1 MGIDISF
8 EKLKKILSSEI
19 EIMLEDG
26 TVEKGRAREMFLLY
40 NRRTR
45 KFTIME
51 ISKVQKPNGGII
63 RHNIVAAYCEADA
76 DKGMPGSFV
85 KIDD

>member
-8 EKLKKILSSEI
+8 ETLKKILSSEI
-19 EIMLEDG
+19 EIVLEDG
-26 TVEKGRAREMFLLY
+26 TVEKGRVREMYILY

-63 RHNIVAAYCEADA
+63 RHHITAAYCEADA

>member
-1 MGIDISF
+1 MGIEISF
-8 EKLKKILSSEI
+8 EALKKILSSDI
-19 EIMLEDG
+19 EIVLEDG
-26 TVEKGRAREMFLLY
+26 TVEKCRALEMYILY

-51 ISKVQKPNGGII
+51 ISKVRKPNGGII
-63 RHNIVAAYCEADA
+63 RHNIAAAYCEADA
-76 DKGMPGSFV
+76 DKGIQGSAV

>member
-8 EKLKKILSSEI
+8 ETLKKILSSEI
-19 EIMLEDG
+19 EIVLKDG
-26 TVEKGRAREMFLLY
+26 TVEKCRALEMYILY

-63 RHNIVAAYCEADA
+63 RHNIAAAFLEAGA
-76 DKGMPGSFV
+76 DKGMPGSFA

>member
-19 EIMLEDG
+19 EIVLEDG
-26 TVEKGRAREMFLLY
+26 TVEKCRALEMYILY

-63 RHNIVAAYCEADA
+63 RHHITAAYCEADA
-76 DKGMPGSFV
+76 DKGIQGSAV